1 MSNVP
6 PYNPGDEQ
14 RDDEAGLIKLLDQLE
29 KLELELKSQIQEQ
42 ELLENYSHG
51 SSPPKSG
58 SMPRKTRSLFL
69 STSIFEKHY
78 ARSC

>member
-29 KLELELKSQIQEQ
+29 KL
-42 ELLENYSHG
+42 
-51 SSPPKSG
+51 
-58 SMPRKTRSLFL
+58 
-69 STSIFEKHY
+69 
-78 ARSC
+78 